1 MLTNCL
7 SSIIA
12 TLYKADTT
20 TALGSCALAEE
31 FISRTTAR
39 NNTTVRSR
47 SNVHNPRSL
56 RAASPVPTTVHFV
69 SDRGEGEDNR
79 PDPLESA
86 SRLAHQLNIPGPSI
100 EVARPLPTLAS
111 APPIASLVAET
122 HSTPL
127 LFNGIDPN
135 RGYGGQNIRFY
146 GCVFSPTVDYY
157 AKFGEL
163 EPIPVIYRNAG
174 LLEGEVPENH
184 KTGQVSVSITNQ
196 EGDALCHNMRRF
208 VYIDR
213 DRKNA

>member
-1 MLTNCL
+1 MLTNYL

-12 TLYKADTT
+12 TLYKADK
-20 TALGSCALAEE
+20 TALGSCTLAEE

-47 SNVHNPRSL
+47 SNVREPRSL
-56 RAASPVPTTVHFV
+56 RATSPVPTTLHFV
-69 SDRGEGEDNR
+69 SDHGEVEDNR
-79 PDPLESA
+79 PDPLEST
-86 SRLAHQLNIPGPSI
+86 SRLAHQLNTPGPSI

-111 APPIASLVAET
+111 APPVASLVGET
-122 HSTPL
+122 HSTTL
-127 LFNGIDPN
+127 LLNGLDPK

-146 GCVFSPTVDYY
+146 GCVFSPTVNYY
-157 AKFGEL
+157 AKFGAL
-163 EPIPVIYRNAG
+163 EPIPVSYQNAC

-196 EGDALCHNMRRF
+196 EGHALSHNMRQF

-213 DRKNA
+213 DRKIA